1 MINDEVYMDFS
12 KVLKDCTVVWLYSCL
27 PLEVFLFRII
37 NTSYDRLIRYS
48 NFRQTIRLKD
58 VVTRR
63 MVELFL

>member
-1 MINDEVYMDFS
+1 MDFS
-12 KVLKDCTVVWLYSCL
+12 KVLKDCTIVWLYSWL

-37 NTSYDRLIRYS
+37 NASYDRLIRYS
-48 NFRQTIRLKD
+48 NFRQTIRLLIKD